1 MSIRTYEKYPYKTSF
16 EAEVIECDQD
26 HIILDN
32 TIFFPEA
39 GGQCAD
45 RGFIEGKKV
54 TDVQEEG
61 DMIIHE
67 IKNHPFHVGDH
78 VHGQIDW
85 DFRFSNMQCHSG
97 EHIFSG
103 IVHKKFGYDNVG
115 FHLGVHEMTVDF
127 NGPISD
133 EALKEIE
140 VEVNKAIYQN
150 KTITCFYPDRKTLE
164 TLDYRSK
171 KEIKGDV
178 RLVDIEGY
186 DLCACCAPHVKS
198 TGEIGMMKIISH
210 MNYKGGIRVFL
221 ECGIRAFNSIR
232 KDYENA
238 QSLYG
243 MLSANQESLVKHVK
257 NLQDKNSRLESE
269 IRKVQSDA
277 LSEKI
282 SHCEGES
289 ILLFEEQMETA
300 IQREAVNKLKK
311 KATRYA
317 GVFVGNDQ
325 RGYRYILSSASLDM
339 KELLD
344 KLVSHGGKG
353 GGSSEMIQG
362 FISCKQEEIKTLID

>member
-1 MSIRTYEKYPYKTSF
+1 
-16 EAEVIECDQD
+16 
-26 HIILDN
+26 
-32 TIFFPEA
+32 
-39 GGQCAD
+39 
-45 RGFIEGKKV
+45 
-54 TDVQEEG
+54 
-61 DMIIHE
+61 
-67 IKNHPFHVGDH
+67 
-78 VHGQIDW
+78 
-85 DFRFSNMQCHSG
+85 
-97 EHIFSG
+97 
-103 IVHKKFGYDNVG
+103 
-115 FHLGVHEMTVDF
+115 MTVDF

-221 ECGIRAFNSIR
+221 ECGIRAFNYIR